1 MIAELRRELHESNL
15 AVSEARSLLS
25 ANKRQEKE
33 MRDRLDKLQRA
44 LDNGAVLRAN
54 NIQMAH
60 GAEQELQVLR
70 SQYETLQR
78 QYKVNSRSGGRMGSL
93 SMCRVMAVGCRIW
106 SWVWMAHRTE

>member
-78 QYKVNSRSGGRMGSL
+78 QYKVNSCAGGG
-93 SMCRVMAVGCRIW
+93 
-106 SWVWMAHRTE
+106 

>member
-1 MIAELRRELHESNL
+1 
-15 AVSEARSLLS
+15 
-25 ANKRQEKE
+25 

-60 GAEQELQVLR
+60 GAEQELRVLR

-78 QYKVNSRSGGRMGSL
+78 QYKVNTGGGVGWDGTTIHLQGYGSGVQNLVLGMDGSQD
-93 SMCRVMAVGCRIW
+93 
-106 SWVWMAHRTE
+106 

>member
-78 QYKVNSRSGGRMGSL
+78 QYKVNSRWGVGWDL
-93 SMCRVMAVGCRIW
+93 SPCAGLW
-106 SWVWMAHRTE
+106 QWDA

>member
-1 MIAELRRELHESNL
+1 MLTCQRPLQISRDALIAELRRELHESNL

-33 MRDRLDKLQRA
+33 LRDRLDKLQRA

-54 NIQMAH
+54 NIQLAQ
-60 GAEQELQVLR
+60 GAEQELRVLR

-78 QYKVNSRSGGRMGSL
+78 QYKVNNLWVNGSGGWGWGWNLRP
-93 SMCRVMAVGCRIW
+93 
-106 SWVWMAHRTE
+106 